1 MVAYAYRMPAGIPG
15 EVTRYSVG
23 TTIEQQLV
31 DPNAPPPSYGIP
43 VVIDAVTHGVR
54 GLIATD
60 TPAAFNMPYGCV
72 VRPYPIQPSAAA
84 NYGASPV
91 GTPGV
96 PPTQGIVDILKRGY
110 MSVSVVWAT
119 TPPLKGAPVYIWTA
133 ASAGVQVQG
142 GFTSDSAPAGSVVA
156 APAYFTGPADSAGNG
171 EIAWNI

>member
-31 DPNAPPPSYGIP
+31 DANAPPAAYGLP
-43 VVIDAVTHGVR
+43 VVIDAATYGVR
-54 GLIATD
+54 TLVTADVVG
-60 TPAAFNMPYGCV
+60 PNVPYGCI

-84 NYGASPV
+84 NYGAVPV
-91 GTPGV
+91 GSPGV
-96 PPTQGIVDILKRGY
+96 PPTQGIVDVLKRGY
-110 MSVSVVWAT
+110 MSVAVNFTGAGPV
-119 TPPLKGAPVYIWTA
+119 KGGPVYIWTA
-133 ASAGVQVQG
+133 ASAAPHVQG
-142 GFTSDSAPAGSVVA
+142 GITSDGPSANVIA

>member
-31 DPNAPPPSYGIP
+31 DPNNPPLSYGIP
-43 VVIDAVTHGVR
+43 VVIDAVTFGAR
-54 GLIATD
+54 GLV
-60 TPAAFNMPYGCV
+60 AADVLGFNVPYGCI
-72 VRPYPIQPSAAA
+72 VRPYPIQPSSAL

-91 GTPGV
+91 GSPGI

-110 MSVSVVWAT
+110 MSVAVAFAGPGPV
-119 TPPLKGAPVYIWTA
+119 KGGQVYIWTA
-133 ASAGVQVQG
+133 ASAGPQIQG
-142 GFTSDSAPAGSVVA
+142 GFTSDGPSANVIA
-156 APAYFTGPADSAGNG
+156 APAYFTGPTDSAGNG